1 MPSVIAH
8 SQRPQV
14 QNRLLQQLPQAEQD
28 QLLQQA
34 ELVQLEFAERLCQLD
49 DAYQHLYFP
58 LTAFVSLIA
67 KLPGHPPLEMG
78 LIGYDGVLGATI
90 LLHTRSAPS
99 EAIVQGAGM
108 AWRIPIAVIE
118 TVLQQQYS
126 LLPVLQTYLFRLLRQ
141 LAQNAICA
149 HFHQVEARLA
159 RWLLMSHD
167 RVQTDE
173 LYLTHQFLADMLGVR
188 RSSVTVAAGDL
199 QSYGIILYNRG
210 RVHILDRQGLL
221 ARSCSCYQ
229 PLQG

>member
-1 MPSVIAH
+1 MPTVLTH
-8 SQRPQV
+8 SQRPKV
-14 QNRLLQQLPQAEQD
+14 QNRLLHHLPEAEQS

-49 DAYQHLYFP
+49 DDYQHLYFP
-58 LTAFVSLIA
+58 LSAFVSLIA

-78 LIGYDGVLGATI
+78 LIGFEGVLGATI
-90 LLHTRSAPS
+90 LLHTRRVPS
-99 EAIVQGAGM
+99 EAIVQGSGM
-108 AWRIPIAVIE
+108 AWRIPVAVIE
-118 TVLQQQYS
+118 SAQQPSLQP
-126 LLPVLQTYLFRLLRQ
+126 LLQAYLFRLLRQ
-141 LAQNAICA
+141 LSQNAICA

-167 RVQTDE
+167 RVQADE

-188 RSSVTVAAGDL
+188 RSSITVAAGDL

-210 RVHILDRQGLL
+210 RLHILDRQALL

>member
-1 MPSVIAH
+1 MPIVLTH
-8 SQRPQV
+8 SQRPLV
-14 QNRLLQQLPQAEQD
+14 QNRLLRHLPEAEQS

-49 DAYQHLYFP
+49 DDYQHLYFP
-58 LTAFVSLIA
+58 LSAFVSLIA

-78 LIGYDGVLGATI
+78 LIGFEGVLGATI
-90 LLHTRSAPS
+90 LLHTRRVPS
-99 EAIVQGAGM
+99 EAIVQGSGM
-108 AWRIPIAVIE
+108 AWRIPVAVIE
-118 TVLQQQYS
+118 SAQQPSLQP
-126 LLPVLQTYLFRLLRQ
+126 LLQAYLFRLLRQ
-141 LAQNAICA
+141 LSQNAICA

-167 RVQTDE
+167 RVQADE

-188 RSSVTVAAGDL
+188 RSSITVAAGDL

-210 RVHILDRQGLL
+210 RLHILDRQALL

>member
-1 MPSVIAH
+1 MPTVLTH
-8 SQRPQV
+8 SQRPAV
-14 QNRLLQQLPQAEQD
+14 QNRLLHHLPEAEQS

-49 DAYQHLYFP
+49 DDYQHLYFP

-78 LIGYDGVLGATI
+78 LIGFEGVLGATI
-90 LLHTRSAPS
+90 LLHTRRVPS
-99 EAIVQGAGM
+99 EAIVQGSGM
-108 AWRIPIAVIE
+108 AWRIPVAVIE
-118 TVLQQQYS
+118 SAQQPSLQP
-126 LLPVLQTYLFRLLRQ
+126 LLQAYLFRLLRQ
-141 LAQNAICA
+141 LSQNAICA

-167 RVQTDE
+167 RIQADE

-188 RSSVTVAAGDL
+188 RSSITVAAGDL

-210 RVHILDRQGLL
+210 RLHILDRQALQ

>member
-1 MPSVIAH
+1 MPTVLTH
-8 SQRPQV
+8 SQRPKV
-14 QNRLLQQLPQAEQD
+14 QNRLLHHLPEAEQS

-49 DAYQHLYFP
+49 DDYQHLYFP
-58 LTAFVSLIA
+58 LTAFISLIA

-78 LIGYDGVLGATI
+78 LIGFEGVLGATI
-90 LLHTRSAPS
+90 LLHTRRVPS
-99 EAIVQGAGM
+99 EAIVQGSGM
-108 AWRIPIAVIE
+108 AWRIPVAVIE
-118 TVLQQQYS
+118 SAQQPSLQP
-126 LLPVLQTYLFRLLRQ
+126 LLQAYLFRLLRQ
-141 LAQNAICA
+141 LSQNAICA

-167 RVQTDE
+167 RVQADE

-188 RSSVTVAAGDL
+188 RSSITVAAGDL

-210 RVHILDRQGLL
+210 RLHILDRQSLL

>member
-1 MPSVIAH
+1 MPTVLTH
-8 SQRPQV
+8 SQKPAV
-14 QNRLLQQLPQAEQD
+14 QNRLLHHLPEAEQS

-49 DAYQHLYFP
+49 DDYQHLYFP
-58 LTAFVSLIA
+58 LTAFISLIA

-78 LIGYDGVLGATI
+78 LIGFEGVLGATI
-90 LLHTRSAPS
+90 LLHTRRVPS
-99 EAIVQGAGM
+99 EAIVQGSGM
-108 AWRIPIAVIE
+108 AWRIPVAVIE
-118 TVLQQQYS
+118 SAQQPSLQP
-126 LLPVLQTYLFRLLRQ
+126 LLQAYLFRLLRQ
-141 LAQNAICA
+141 LSQNAICA

-167 RVQTDE
+167 RVQADE

-188 RSSVTVAAGDL
+188 RSSITVAAGDL

-210 RVHILDRQGLL
+210 RLHILDRQSLL

>member
-1 MPSVIAH
+1 MPTVLMH
-8 SQRPQV
+8 SQRPAV
-14 QNRLLQQLPQAEQD
+14 QNRLLHHLPETEQSR
-28 QLLQQA
+28 LLQQA
-34 ELVQLEFAERLCQLD
+34 ELVQLEFAEPLCQLD
-49 DAYQHLYFP
+49 DDYQHLYFP

-78 LIGYDGVLGATI
+78 LIGFEGVLGATI
-90 LLHTRSAPS
+90 LLHTRRVPS

-108 AWRIPIAVIE
+108 AWRIPVAVIE
-118 TVLQQQYS
+118 GALQPS
-126 LLPVLQTYLFRLLRQ
+126 LQPLLQAYLFRLLRQ
-141 LAQNAICA
+141 LAQNATCA

-167 RVQTDE
+167 RIQTDE

-188 RSSVTVAAGDL
+188 RSSITVAAGDL
-199 QSYGIILYNRG
+199 QSYGVILYNRG
-210 RVHILDRQGLL
+210 RLHILDRQALL